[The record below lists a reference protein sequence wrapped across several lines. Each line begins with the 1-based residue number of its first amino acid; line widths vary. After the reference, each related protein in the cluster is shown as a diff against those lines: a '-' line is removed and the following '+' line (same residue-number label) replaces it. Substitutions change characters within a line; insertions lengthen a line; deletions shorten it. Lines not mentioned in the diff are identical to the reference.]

1 MEEHPSRGFWK
12 YCRQL
17 RKGRPDWNPNR
28 IYRVY
33 KAMKLSLRRTAKR
46 RLPTRGRV
54 PLYVPRLPDS
64 VWSVDFMSD
73 ALACGRRFRTFNVVD
88 AFNREVHSLACSQI
102 FVNSAIWIRGGSP
115 MPSKISRLLRP
126 VFIAGAIS
134 AFSNGAIAADNHLA
148 HALKA
153 IVENPSQ
160 ESCIALDG
168 KTNSIRQGVDGV
180 DSSTIGKLFGRLDVD
195 VSPIG
200 FATLVDSL
208 EKGHGEVQYGS
219 LPPNSGLNE
228 PSIGSDAR
236 MAVNEARDVIGLVP
250 VEVER
255 QVYRDLRFLGRD
267 PTVDLVDARSILECR
282 LQLALNTA
290 KKDLQERIKES
301 NSARSAWQKDG
312 FSTNAES
319 FSRVKVKDAKGAE
332 WVRKLLLDDA
342 YRNGAGFGRRD
353 LFNIFLLIQ
362 HSGDLELMEKALP
375 WVANMMIEG
384 RIARSNYALMVDRI
398 AVFKGLDQ
406 VYGTQGTGE
415 EGHYVPQRIESPE
428 EVDERRALMRMR
440 TLSDYYNQLNN

>member
-1 MEEHPSRGFWK
+1 
-12 YCRQL
+12 
-17 RKGRPDWNPNR
+17 
-28 IYRVY
+28 
-33 KAMKLSLRRTAKR
+33 
-46 RLPTRGRV
+46 
-54 PLYVPRLPDS
+54 
-64 VWSVDFMSD
+64 
-73 ALACGRRFRTFNVVD
+73 
-88 AFNREVHSLACSQI
+88 
-102 FVNSAIWIRGGSP
+102 
-115 MPSKISRLLRP
+115 MPSGISRLLRP

-134 AFSNGAIAADNHLA
+134 VFSNVSIAADNHLA

-153 IVENPSQ
+153 IVDNSSQ
-160 ESCIALDG
+160 ESCIALNG

-180 DSSTIGKLFGRLDVD
+180 DSSTVGKLFGRLDVD

-208 EKGHGEVQYGS
+208 EKDQGEVQYGS
-219 LPPNSGLNE
+219 LPSNSGLKE

-236 MAVNEARDVIGLVP
+236 MALNEARDVIGLVP

-255 QVYRDLRFLGRD
+255 QVYRDLTFLGRD
-267 PTVDLVDARSILECR
+267 PAVDLVDARSILECR
-282 LQLALNTA
+282 LQLAINTA

-312 FSTNAES
+312 FSTGAES
-319 FSRVKVKDAKGAE
+319 FSRVKVQDAKGAE

-362 HSGDLELMEKALP
+362 HSGDLDLMEKALP

-406 VYGTQGTGE
+406 VYGTQGAGE
-415 EGHYVPQRIESPE
+415 EGHYVPQRIDSPE